1 MPGHSHLPGR
11 QKLPDSLPLPDPDA
25 LDHSRKLTGQIV
37 KEIAQSGG
45 RLPFDRYME
54 LCLYAPGLGYYS
66 GGLRKFGESG
76 DFVTAPEV
84 SPVFARCL
92 SRQCRQVLAEL
103 RGGDLLEFGAGSG
116 RLAVDMLR
124 ELDRLGQLPE
134 RYFILEVSAEL
145 RDRQARTLQKELP
158 ELVDRVHWLD
168 RLPDAGFRG
177 VVIANELLDAMP
189 VHRFRI
195 EGDRILEQHVRLG
208 EGQGVV
214 PSWGPCSDPLESAVR
229 HLLASDGGGLDD
241 YESEINLRA
250 APWVRALAQRVQAGL
265 ILLIDYG
272 YTRGEYYHPR
282 RSRGTLMCHYRHR
295 AHPDPMLMPGLQDI
309 TAHVDFTRVAAAA
322 LKSGLN
328 VCGYTSQAFFLM
340 GCGLDRLISESNPEN
355 VRSHMELVQGVKRL
369 TLPTEM
375 GERFKVLGLS
385 RGLKEAPVGFSIRD
399 QRERL

>member
-11 QKLPDSLPLPDPDA
+11 QKLPESLPVPDPDA
-25 LDHSRKLTGQIV
+25 LAHSRKLTGQIV
-37 KEIAQSGG
+37 QEIEQSGG

-103 RGGDLLEFGAGSG
+103 GGGDLLEFGAGSG

-124 ELDRLGQLPE
+124 ELDRLGQLPD

-145 RDRQARTLQKELP
+145 RDRQSRTLQKELP

-195 EGDRILEQHVRLG
+195 EGDRILEQHARLG
-208 EGQGVV
+208 EGQGIVS
-214 PSWGPCSDPLESAVR
+214 SWGPCSMPLESAVR
-229 HLLASDGGGLDD
+229 HLLERNGGGLDD
-241 YESEINLRA
+241 YESEVNLRA
-250 APWVRALAQRVQAGL
+250 APWVRALAQRIQAGL

-272 YTRGEYYHPR
+272 YARDEYYHPR

-328 VCGYTSQAFFLM
+328 VCGYASQAFFLL

-355 VRSHMELVQGVKRL
+355 VRSHMDLVQGVKRL

-385 RGLKEAPVGFSIRD
+385 RGLKEAPMGFSIRD

>member
-11 QKLPDSLPLPDPDA
+11 QKLPDSLPVPDPDA
-25 LDHSRKLTGQIV
+25 LAHSRKLTGQIV

-145 RDRQARTLQKELP
+145 RDRQARTL
-158 ELVDRVHWLD
+158 
-168 RLPDAGFRG
+168 
-177 VVIANELLDAMP
+177 
-189 VHRFRI
+189 
-195 EGDRILEQHVRLG
+195 
-208 EGQGVV
+208 
-214 PSWGPCSDPLESAVR
+214 
-229 HLLASDGGGLDD
+229 
-241 YESEINLRA
+241 
-250 APWVRALAQRVQAGL
+250 
-265 ILLIDYG
+265 
-272 YTRGEYYHPR
+272 
-282 RSRGTLMCHYRHR
+282 
-295 AHPDPMLMPGLQDI
+295 
-309 TAHVDFTRVAAAA
+309 
-322 LKSGLN
+322 
-328 VCGYTSQAFFLM
+328 
-340 GCGLDRLISESNPEN
+340 
-355 VRSHMELVQGVKRL
+355 
-369 TLPTEM
+369 
-375 GERFKVLGLS
+375 
-385 RGLKEAPVGFSIRD
+385 
-399 QRERL
+399 

>member
-1 MPGHSHLPGR
+1 MPGHSHLPG
-11 QKLPDSLPLPDPDA
+11 QQMLPDSLPVPDPDA
-25 LDHSRKLTGQIV
+25 LAHSRKLTGQIIQ
-37 KEIAQSGG
+37 EIEQSGG

-103 RGGDLLEFGAGSG
+103 GGGDLLEFGAGSG

-124 ELDRLGQLPE
+124 ELDHLGQLPD
-134 RYFILEVSAEL
+134 RYIILEVSAEL
-145 RDRQARTLQKELP
+145 RDRQSRTLQKELP
-158 ELVDRVHWLD
+158 ELADRVHWLD

-195 EGDRILEQHVRLG
+195 EGDRILEQHARLR
-208 EGQGVV
+208 EGQGIV

-229 HLLASDGGGLDD
+229 HLLESDGGGLDD

-250 APWVRALAQRVQAGL
+250 APWVRALAQRIQAGL

-272 YTRGEYYHPR
+272 YARDEYYHPR

-309 TAHVDFTRVAAAA
+309 TAHVDFTRVAVAA

-385 RGLKEAPVGFSIRD
+385 RGLKEAPMGFSIRD

>member
-1 MPGHSHLPGR
+1 MPGHTNLPGQQR
-11 QKLPDSLPLPDPDA
+11 LHDSLPVPDQDSLAHSLNLTEQIA
-25 LDHSRKLTGQIV
+25 L
-37 KEIAQSGG
+37 EIKQSGG

-92 SRQCRQVLAEL
+92 SRQCGQVFGEL
-103 RGGDLLEFGAGSG
+103 GGGDLLEFGAGSG
-116 RLAVDMLR
+116 RLAVDILR

-134 RYFILEVSAEL
+134 RYYILEVSAEL
-145 RDRQARTLQKELP
+145 RDRQNRTLQAELP
-158 ELVDRVHWLD
+158 QLADRVIWLD
-168 RLPDAGFRG
+168 RMPDAGFCG

-189 VHRFRI
+189 VNRFRI
-195 EGDRILEQHVRLG
+195 EGDMILEQYVHLG
-208 EGQGVV
+208 EGQGIVS
-214 PSWGPCSDPLESAVR
+214 SWGPCSELLESSVQG
-229 HLLASDGGGLDD
+229 LLEGDGGGLDD

-250 APWVRALAQRVQAGL
+250 APWVRALAQRLQAGL

-272 YTRGEYYHPR
+272 YSRDEYYHPR

-309 TAHVDFTRVAAAA
+309 TAHVDFTRVAGAA
-322 LKSGLN
+322 LNSGLN

-340 GCGLDRLISESNPEN
+340 GCGLDGLISESNPED

-385 RGLKEAPVGFSIRD
+385 RGLNEAPVGFSIRD